1 MCNLIEY
8 NDNYSKISGT
18 LWQYCRDEPAADANS
33 AIGDFNAANATTRS
47 FNIKT
52 EINRLKRHWCHRK
65 CSHNGTI
72 KICKNFWRNYKMFL
86 TDCEIN
92 LDLDW
97 SESFIIAAT
106 GIGSQGAHSQ

>member
-8 NDNYSKISGT
+8 NDNYSKISGA
-18 LWQYCRDEPAADANS
+18 LWQYCRDEPAVDANG

-65 CSHNGTI
+65 CSIMVPLKYVRIFVEII
-72 KICKNFWRNYKMFL
+72 KCF
-86 TDCEIN
+86 
-92 LDLDW
+92 
-97 SESFIIAAT
+97 
-106 GIGSQGAHSQ
+106 